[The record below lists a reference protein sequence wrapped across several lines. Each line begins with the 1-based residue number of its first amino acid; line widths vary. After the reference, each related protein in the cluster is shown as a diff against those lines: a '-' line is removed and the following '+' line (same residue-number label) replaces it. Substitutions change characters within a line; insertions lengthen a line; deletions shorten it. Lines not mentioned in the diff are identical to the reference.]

1 MLQKGKRLKQV
12 PRRLLKKIC
21 KPFVQ
26 NELNPR
32 FKTNGK
38 LTSETILRYNN
49 KMAELMNAKIGDV
62 PVPSGRVLR
71 FVSKRG
77 EIGVH
82 TAYADAGYDLSQLN
96 KGVFASGKVGIRKMK
111 I

>member
-1 MLQKGKRLKQV
+1 
-12 PRRLLKKIC
+12 
-21 KPFVQ
+21 
-26 NELNPR
+26 
-32 FKTNGK
+32 
-38 LTSETILRYNN
+38 
-49 KMAELMNAKIGDV
+49 MNAKIGDV

-96 KGVFASGKVGIRKMK
+96 KGVFASGKVGYKK
-111 I
+111 